1 MVGTNSLYGKRTV
14 GFFSLASHALRACKA
29 HALRACKTL
38 RARFTDFFTDFEKK
52 KNDCFAVYSSVAFHP
67 ARNLRQAATKE
78 RLTTKK
84 ASINGSCSLNFVE
97 LSHSFLFCFFFPIL
111 SWQTLL
117 SLFIPMAFLSKKK
130 MLSGGLKI
138 ILRPFDK
145 AYIKGTQSAMWPH
158 WPGHYFCQFEKR
170 LPQPEIKSTRQIH
183 LEIRFSPA

>member
-1 MVGTNSLYGKRTV
+1 MV
-14 GFFSLASHALRACKA
+14 LRCA
-29 HALRACKTL
+29 
-38 RARFTDFFTDFEKK
+38 
-52 KNDCFAVYSSVAFHP
+52 CFARLKAPTKFSFKNFKADIELKTSIMDHRSVAFHP

-78 RLTTKK
+78 RLTTKE
-84 ASINGSCSLNFVE
+84 ASNNGSCSLNCVE
-97 LSHSFLFCFFFPIL
+97 LSHCFFFPIL

-130 MLSGGLKI
+130 MLRELKI

-183 LEIRFSPA
+183 LEIGFNPA

>member
-1 MVGTNSLYGKRTV
+1 MVLCC
-14 GFFSLASHALRACKA
+14 A
-29 HALRACKTL
+29 
-38 RARFTDFFTDFEKK
+38 
-52 KNDCFAVYSSVAFHP
+52 CFACLKAPTKFSFKNFKAYTELKTTIIDPRSVAFHP
-67 ARNLRQAATKE
+67 ARNLRRAATKE
-78 RLTTKK
+78 RLTTKE

-97 LSHSFLFCFFFPIL
+97 LSHCFFVCLFVCFFPIL

-130 MLSGGLKI
+130 MLSGGLEI

-170 LPQPEIKSTRQIH
+170 LPQPEIKSTRQKH
-183 LEIRFSPA
+183 LEIRFNPA